1 MKLNDVYTKPLKDVV
16 EELNLTD
23 MKVHTD
29 DDGEVRSIELKY
41 EPNNRI
47 TKGAQSCY
55 IKRNRP
61 QDSSGIQ
68 ISKGRGREGSVQHSC
83 GAGCQGGANKGIRKA
98 LRTRTS
104 GTGTITNATGDSIIG
119 GVWI

>member
-41 EPNNRI
+41 EPKMNR
-47 TKGAQSCY
+47 SESS
-55 IKRNRP
+55 IKY
-61 QDSSGIQ
+61 
-68 ISKGRGREGSVQHSC
+68 KLYGREKSDGRS
-83 GAGCQGGANKGIRKA
+83 
-98 LRTRTS
+98 
-104 GTGTITNATGDSIIG
+104 
-119 GVWI
+119 

>member
-41 EPNNRI
+41 EPNNLF

-55 IKRNRP
+55 
-61 QDSSGIQ
+61 
-68 ISKGRGREGSVQHSC
+68 
-83 GAGCQGGANKGIRKA
+83 
-98 LRTRTS
+98 
-104 GTGTITNATGDSIIG
+104 
-119 GVWI
+119 

>member
-41 EPNNRI
+41 EPNNRF
-47 TKGAQSCY
+47 TKGKELSHD

-61 QDSSGIQ
+61 QDRSGIQ
-68 ISKGRGREGSVQHSC
+68 
-83 GAGCQGGANKGIRKA
+83 AGPGCR
-98 LRTRTS
+98 
-104 GTGTITNATGDSIIG
+104 
-119 GVWI
+119 

>member
-41 EPNNRI
+41 EPNNRF
-47 TKGAQSCY
+47 TKGA
-55 IKRNRP
+55 RP
-61 QDSSGIQ
+61 AYA
-68 ISKGRGREGSVQHSC
+68 SKTCSVQEKEER
-83 GAGCQGGANKGIRKA
+83 QWNRKA
-98 LRTRTS
+98 E
-104 GTGTITNATGDSIIG
+104 
-119 GVWI
+119 

>member
-29 DDGEVRSIELKY
+29 DDGEVRSIELNMSRTIASRK
-41 EPNNRI
+41 ELSH
-47 TKGAQSCY
+47 A

-68 ISKGRGREGSVQHSC
+68 ISKGRG
-83 GAGCQGGANKGIRKA
+83 
-98 LRTRTS
+98 
-104 GTGTITNATGDSIIG
+104 
-119 GVWI
+119 

>member
-47 TKGAQSCY
+47 TKGCLLY
-55 IKRNRP
+55 
-61 QDSSGIQ
+61 
-68 ISKGRGREGSVQHSC
+68 
-83 GAGCQGGANKGIRKA
+83 
-98 LRTRTS
+98 TS
-104 GTGTITNATGDSIIG
+104 PSPRDCS
-119 GVWI
+119 

>member
-23 MKVHTD
+23 MKVRTD

-41 EPNNRI
+41 ERTI
-47 TKGAQSCY
+47 ASRKELSHD

-61 QDSSGIQ
+61 QDRSGIQ
-68 ISKGRGREGSVQHSC
+68 
-83 GAGCQGGANKGIRKA
+83 AGPGCR
-98 LRTRTS
+98 
-104 GTGTITNATGDSIIG
+104 
-119 GVWI
+119 

>member
-1 MKLNDVYTKPLKDVV
+1 MKLNAVYTKPLKDVV

-41 EPNNRI
+41 EQNNRF

-55 IKRNRP
+55 
-61 QDSSGIQ
+61 
-68 ISKGRGREGSVQHSC
+68 
-83 GAGCQGGANKGIRKA
+83 
-98 LRTRTS
+98 
-104 GTGTITNATGDSIIG
+104 
-119 GVWI
+119 

>member
-41 EPNNRI
+41 EPNNRSQ
-47 TKGAQSCY
+47 G
-55 IKRNRP
+55 R
-61 QDSSGIQ
+61 SGIQ
-68 ISKGRGREGSVQHSC
+68 TGP
-83 GAGCQGGANKGIRKA
+83 GC
-98 LRTRTS
+98 
-104 GTGTITNATGDSIIG
+104 
-119 GVWI
+119 

>member
-41 EPNNRI
+41 EPNNPVDRAAI
-47 TKGAQSCY
+47 LQTPWRVVQKTRAVPQLER
-55 IKRNRP
+55 RNA
-61 QDSSGIQ
+61 
-68 ISKGRGREGSVQHSC
+68 V
-83 GAGCQGGANKGIRKA
+83 
-98 LRTRTS
+98 
-104 GTGTITNATGDSIIG
+104 
-119 GVWI
+119 